1 LDATYHFPCE
11 KERWKKDESRGWAK
25 CFWLDMRTHARTSE
39 HAAPLYVA
47 KGRHQRAAQSMQ
59 QAVGNTVATA
69 THGSYTGYRLMTLTR
84 MTTYPKKKHAC
95 LSGYPLYSYIKI
107 QKEKEKRKHGSI
119 SSRQS
124 SCLSVELASAA
135 AASSVP
141 VVASRSFVF
150 QPVRLSVSA
159 LIIQPFSS
167 VFLS

>member
-1 LDATYHFPCE
+1 
-11 KERWKKDESRGWAK
+11 
-25 CFWLDMRTHARTSE
+25 
-39 HAAPLYVA
+39 
-47 KGRHQRAAQSMQ
+47 MQ

-69 THGSYTGYRLMTLTR
+69 THGSYTCYRLMTLTR
-84 MTTYPKKKHAC
+84 MPTYPKKKKHAC